1 MAGCSG
7 ETADR
12 CENGGSC
19 VLVDETEVCNC
30 TSKFAGDHCE
40 MDVSVK
46 RPCED
51 WICHNGGV
59 CHLVRGFK
67 MCTLTKKYKYYYYI
81 LGRVAASCNRSVCE
95 AGYCG

>member
-12 CENGGSC
+12 CQNGGSC

-59 CHLVRGFK
+59 CHLVSRVA
-67 MCTLTKKYKYYYYI
+67 MCTILVHPFCTRYLTFAKLQVSK
-81 LGRVAASCNRSVCE
+81 
-95 AGYCG
+95 

>member
-12 CENGGSC
+12 CQNGGSC

-59 CHLVRGFK
+59 CHLVSR
-67 MCTLTKKYKYYYYI
+67 YWYYI
-81 LGRVAASCNRSVCE
+81 LFAPHIHGGPKTSRI
-95 AGYCG
+95 